1 MRRFIYI
8 DGGMKSAPPTPSLY
22 QTAYLNIGDLKNNT
36 PQVNGWWRWCYN
48 NTNPLTGITNSND
61 ENTGWGISVN
71 TVPLGSS
78 SGIIVSND
86 AGIPSGV
93 TKYEQRNTTDVIYTI
108 GQLNDTY
115 TYNFSFWCSITL
127 SYEGG
132 GTSFTIGGTTVSI
145 NPHKNY
151 TGDWVTISNVKSS
164 SNDIS
169 FTLSKM
175 TGASYW
181 YLAAVKIE
189 EYR

>member
-1 MRRFIYI
+1 MRR
-8 DGGMKSAPPTPSLY
+8 
-22 QTAYLNIGDLKNNT
+22 
-36 PQVNGWWRWCYN
+36 
-48 NTNPLTGITNSND
+48 
-61 ENTGWGISVN
+61 
-71 TVPLGSS
+71 
-78 SGIIVSND
+78 
-86 AGIPSGV
+86 
-93 TKYEQRNTTDVIYTI
+93 
-108 GQLNDTY
+108 
-115 TYNFSFWCSITL
+115 NFSFWCSITL